1 MLSWFVDNQV
11 KELVLAR
18 KRVVEE
24 SDVEIRPERI
34 PSSSLDENVCIS
46 SIQKYFSID
55 AWSAV
60 EQVLEVVKRNPVWF
74 CGSCAKKINDDTD
87 NSILCESCLSW
98 FHFNCVGLKTSPKA
112 KKWYCRQ
119 CHLNVK

>member
-1 MLSWFVDNQV
+1 MLSWFVNQV

-60 EQVLEVVKRNPVWF
+60 EQVLSLLCYGYVSDHSFRKF
-74 CGSCAKKINDDTD
+74 CNNIS
-87 NSILCESCLSW
+87 L
-98 FHFNCVGLKTSPKA
+98 
-112 KKWYCRQ
+112 WYCQ
-119 CHLNVK
+119 VVNFQT